1 MDASYHSDYS
11 NIEEN
16 LAAMSSQL
24 GDASLST
31 YVSNLDSD
39 VSYVSLTEA
48 SRLGAPSQRLSS
60 YASQGQT
67 SYRSAV
73 PSTLT
78 TPPQVGAPPVAGIPP
93 QVPQRPAVN
102 PFSPQLNQT
111 NEVERLRRLMH
122 RLKYQHQLGQLSDEM
137 FKLQYR
143 EVRTLYIEAL
153 EELVK

>member
-1 MDASYHSDYS
+1 MGCKSCSDLLEARIPPATLHGMDASYHSDYS

-60 YASQGQT
+60 YASQG
-67 SYRSAV
+67 
-73 PSTLT
+73 
-78 TPPQVGAPPVAGIPP
+78 
-93 QVPQRPAVN
+93 
-102 PFSPQLNQT
+102 
-111 NEVERLRRLMH
+111 
-122 RLKYQHQLGQLSDEM
+122 
-137 FKLQYR
+137 
-143 EVRTLYIEAL
+143 
-153 EELVK
+153 

>member
-60 YASQGQT
+60 YASQAPVPSQT
-67 SYRSAV
+67 SYHSAL

-78 TPPQVGAPPVAGIPP
+78 TPP
-93 QVPQRPAVN
+93 
-102 PFSPQLNQT
+102 
-111 NEVERLRRLMH
+111 
-122 RLKYQHQLGQLSDEM
+122 
-137 FKLQYR
+137 
-143 EVRTLYIEAL
+143 
-153 EELVK
+153 

>member
-48 SRLGAPSQRLSS
+48 SRLGAPS
-60 YASQGQT
+60 
-67 SYRSAV
+67 
-73 PSTLT
+73 
-78 TPPQVGAPPVAGIPP
+78 
-93 QVPQRPAVN
+93 
-102 PFSPQLNQT
+102 
-111 NEVERLRRLMH
+111 
-122 RLKYQHQLGQLSDEM
+122 
-137 FKLQYR
+137 
-143 EVRTLYIEAL
+143 
-153 EELVK
+153 

>member
-1 MDASYHSDYS
+1 
-11 NIEEN
+11 
-16 LAAMSSQL
+16 MSSQL

-60 YASQGQT
+60 YASQAPVQSQT

-73 PSTLT
+73 PSTM
-78 TPPQVGAPPVAGIPP
+78 TPPQVSAQVSGMPP
-93 QVPQRPAVN
+93 QVPQRPVVN

-143 EVRTLYIEAL
+143 EVRALYIEVL